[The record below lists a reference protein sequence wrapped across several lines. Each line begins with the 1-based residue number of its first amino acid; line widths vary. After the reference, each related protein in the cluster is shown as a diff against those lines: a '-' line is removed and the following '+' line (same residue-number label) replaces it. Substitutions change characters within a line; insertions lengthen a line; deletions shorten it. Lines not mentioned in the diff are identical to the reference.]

1 MEITAWEPARTMGVR
16 HVGVVTGTGAFTL
29 SPLPGGGTRFVWEE
43 TLVFPWWLGGPLGA
57 LVGGRI
63 VLRAIWKGNL
73 RRLKSLCENAPSR

>member
-1 MEITAWEPARTMGVR
+1 
-16 HVGVVTGTGAFTL
+16 
-29 SPLPGGGTRFVWEE
+29 VWEE

-73 RRLKSLCENAPSR
+73 RRLKSLCENAPAR